1 MVMTRSQKEE
11 VRDGFIIGNQ
21 PNIKIKPRSSSTLNR
36 KRINITENK
45 DIDTKESSINTV
57 SDKDTSGINEQKDS
71 AEMPRIPQFRFS
83 SKFYNYT
90 EPNMLVSLN
99 KPAVETNIMSA
110 ERHDNSKITGN
121 QKSKNGIVHRIPQ
134 RKVHKSL
141 NELFSVL
148 IDNKKDEVSNQ
159 REYSSYG
166 KANYE
171 ESASRESDISSTLVN
186 IPYIKP
192 QNVSGFN
199 DINKKLEGLQMMIEE
214 LRDHALQG
222 YSLRKASEFKG
233 TLPSYSNEI
242 CPVCSDI
249 NKNSGDF
256 LKNKNCFS
264 ISREKT
270 VDAGFEKSKGSDL
283 GRKSLAKKDNLEES
297 TVSMNK
303 IYSKFKNLSIGK
315 GIASDLN
322 DEVADSTGRRERREI
337 IRPEEEKLEELI
349 ESIIKPEIRPK
360 GSANLSLI
368 GRYNDNFVSQRIY
381 KPFGIV
387 PKIENLKAALLT
399 QSELLIPI
407 RTNSIRGFEQ
417 TLTGINGNF
426 SKLFIDSKEPID
438 LSSLGKEKSSVI
450 KNSIKSTIKS
460 YRHLQADL
468 NDICPYISLQF
479 ESALSIVNFN
489 HTMRTEALQ
498 QHVLDTILHAVFG
511 TANDFAKIPLVY
523 DRNKIDTSLTVAGK
537 RPDFVCWH
545 KDLLVFKGEEKK
557 KGDVRKIA
565 LELVDKMKPESI
577 GNGPNQLP
585 YLLSYATAG
594 NDVLF
599 FAINRKNKLVEVSD
613 VLDMSSVRDRITIL
627 LILINSVRIIGE
639 IVKTAKL

>member
-11 VRDGFIIGNQ
+11 VGDGFIIGNQ

-36 KRINITENK
+36 KRISITEK
-45 DIDTKESSINTV
+45 KGIDTKEGSKNQV
-57 SDKDTSGINEQKDS
+57 SNKVTSDVNEQKDS
-71 AEMPRIPQFRFS
+71 MKMPRIPQFRFS
-83 SKFYNYT
+83 SKFYNFT
-90 EPNMLVSLN
+90 EPSMLGSLN
-99 KPAVETNIMSA
+99 KPTVEANISSK
-110 ERHDNSKITGN
+110 ERLDNSEITGS
-121 QKSKNGIVHRIPQ
+121 QKSKNDVIHRIPQ
-134 RKVHKSL
+134 RKAHKSL
-141 NELFSVL
+141 NELFSAL
-148 IDNKKDEVSNQ
+148 ISNKNDEISNQ

-171 ESASRESDISSTLVN
+171 ESVSRESGISSTLVN

-192 QNVSGFN
+192 QTASGFN
-199 DINKKLEGLQMMIEE
+199 DINKKLEGLQLMIEE
-214 LRDHALQG
+214 LRDHALKG
-222 YSLRKASEFKG
+222 YSFEKANEFKG
-233 TLPSYSNEI
+233 ALPSYSNEL

-264 ISREKT
+264 LSREKT
-270 VDAGFEKSKGSDL
+270 VDAGFEESKGSDVR
-283 GRKSLAKKDNLEES
+283 RKSLAKKDKLEES

-303 IYSKFKNLSIGK
+303 IYSKFKNLSIGR
-315 GIASDLN
+315 GISTDFD
-322 DEVADSTGRRERREI
+322 DEVVDCPSGRERREI
-337 IRPEEEKLEELI
+337 IRPEKEKLEELI

-368 GRYNDNFVSQRIY
+368 GRYNDNFVSQRVY
-381 KPFGIV
+381 KPFGFV
-387 PKIENLKAALLT
+387 PKIENLKTALLT

-438 LSSLGKEKSSVI
+438 ISSLGKEKSSII

-479 ESALSIVNFN
+479 ESALSVVNFN

-545 KDLLVFKGEEKK
+545 NDLLVFKGEEKK

-565 LELVDKMKPESI
+565 LELIDKMKPESI

-599 FAINRKNKLVEVSD
+599 FAINKKNKLVEVSD

-627 LILINSVRIIGE
+627 LILINSVKIIGE